1 MKITTLDTGNNFQLR
16 IQMGQS
22 IHEWTKSNFLKA
34 VYHKFYLVH
43 SWILDSNN
51 PRVSKENI
59 WTQYIYIHP
68 SNFASNIK
76 WIQAIFLQFYQ
87 NAEYWCKMYSVNCKI
102 LQVMSQRNNFP
113 WKWNIETNK
122 GTSMK
127 KGGKIPRLT
136 NIFGKHLDDLGLLF
150 SFLTRY

>member
-1 MKITTLDTGNNFQLR
+1 MKITTLDTSNNFQLR

-22 IHEWTKSNFLKA
+22 IHEWTRSNFFKV
-34 VYHKFYLVH
+34 VYHKFYLVY

-51 PRVSKENI
+51 PHVSKENI

-87 NAEYWCKMYSVNCKI
+87 NAENWCKMYSVNCKI
-102 LQVMSQRNNFP
+102 LQVMSQRNNLP
-113 WKWNIETNK
+113 WKWNIKINK
-122 GTSMK
+122 VTSMK

-136 NIFGKHLDDLGLLF
+136 NIIFGKHI
-150 SFLTRY
+150 STT